1 MDYYANFNQ
10 DIAIMS
16 ALVRKA
22 CESMLDKPIM
32 HHNMDK
38 KGGQQSVSKNDKE
51 LQMAQYHG
59 FQWHAKDFS
68 HRVRGH
74 SISRCDSQ
82 MRCDHGQ
89 QIALYQYGIKQSR
102 P

>member
-22 CESMLDKPIM
+22 CKSMLNKLIM

-38 KGGQQSVSKNDKE
+38 KDSQQSVSKNDKK
-51 LQMAQYHG
+51 LQIAQYHR
-59 FQWHAKDFS
+59 F
-68 HRVRGH
+68 
-74 SISRCDSQ
+74 
-82 MRCDHGQ
+82 
-89 QIALYQYGIKQSR
+89 
-102 P
+102 

>member
-1 MDYYANFNQ
+1 MNYYANFNQ

-22 CESMLDKPIM
+22 CKSMLDKLIM
-32 HHNMDK
+32 HYNIDEK
-38 KGGQQSVSKNDKE
+38 SGQQSVSKNDKE
-51 LQMAQYHG
+51 LQMAQYHK

-68 HRVRGH
+68 HCVRGH

-82 MRCDHGQ
+82 MRCDHEQ
-89 QIALYQYGIKQSR
+89 QITLYQYGIKQSR

>member
-1 MDYYANFNQ
+1 
-10 DIAIMS
+10 MS

-22 CESMLDKPIM
+22 CESMLDKLIM
-32 HHNMDK
+32 HHNMDEK
-38 KGGQQSVSKNDKE
+38 SGQQSVSKNDKK
-51 LQMAQYHG
+51 LQMAQYHE

-68 HRVRGH
+68 HCVRGH

-82 MRCDHGQ
+82 MRCDHRQ